1 MKRRILA
8 TTIATALPLAALG
21 SCGAF
26 SSDDTGVSRVTDLMS
41 WVERVH
47 VESEL
52 AKQKV
57 AGATDLMGTL
67 IAGNFKGAPAAAFA
81 EYVRAVQESEA
92 QAEKLRINVRAMQTA
107 AQPVFDKWR
116 ADVLN
121 IDNLQLRQRSEARL
135 DQTWQ
140 RYQQLQASTKH
151 SETGFDSFNRGM
163 KDLALFLS
171 HDLNAAA
178 VNEVREDARGIA
190 NLAVDLDGRFNR
202 SLDAARSYL
211 AWSGIS
217 EPTVAPPPGGIGP
230 DPRSLPPS
238 GLVRGAVPQPPPAP
252 GVEMRMPVDDGMD
265 MRR

>member
-1 MKRRILA
+1 MKRILA
-8 TTIATALPLAALG
+8 TTIATAVPFAALC

-26 SSDDTGVSRVTDLMS
+26 SSEDTGVSRVTDLMT

-57 AGATDLMGTL
+57 ATATDLMTTL

-92 QAEKLRINVRAMQTA
+92 QAEKLRLSVRSMQGA

-140 RYQQLQASTKH
+140 RYQQLQSSSRHA
-151 SETGFDSFNRGM
+151 ETGYDSFNQGM
-163 KDLALFLS
+163 RDLTLFLS

-178 VNEVREDARGIA
+178 VHEVSEDARSLA

-217 EPTVAPPPGGIGP
+217 EPTVAPPVGMRP
-230 DPRSLPPS
+230 DGRAAPL
-238 GLVRGAVPQPPPAP
+238 LPPAP
-252 GVEMRMPVDDGMD
+252 GVEMMPPPDEDMGMG
-265 MRR
+265 R